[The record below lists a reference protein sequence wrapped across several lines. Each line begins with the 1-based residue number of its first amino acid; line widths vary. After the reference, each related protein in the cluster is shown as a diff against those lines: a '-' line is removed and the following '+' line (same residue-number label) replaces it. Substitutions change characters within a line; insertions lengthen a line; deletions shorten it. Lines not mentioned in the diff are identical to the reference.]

1 MTSTACDDQFT
12 PMPPLNPTTRDMLD
26 MYCVGRA
33 DTEDQIAAW
42 LHMRGYR
49 EIAARIKAGEY
60 RV

>member
-1 MTSTACDDQFT
+1 MTSTACDDQFIPT
-12 PMPPLNPTTRDMLD
+12 PPLNPTTRDMLD

-42 LHMRGYR
+42 LHKRGYP
-49 EIAARIKAGEY
+49 EIAARIRAGEY